1 MCWFVDP
8 AVLKPWLTAICF
20 EETLGMLVN
29 TTNFVTK
36 CDQRTKQLSKWQ
48 HSLICESATTAP
60 KATPKNNHGW
70 LQRKAFKDP
79 GKWALR
85 YNIYI
90 YYNIS
95 YHFSFCLQHDHIIS
109 WFMSPLPWLDEHTWL
124 PYHWYQDFS
133 SLPIEFAGTGAG
145 CHQEMLILMHS
156 VPPSNMMRQVDGI
169 MLGHVAAKK

>member
-60 KATPKNNHGW
+60 EATLKNNHGW

-85 YNIYI
+85 YYIYI
-90 YYNIS
+90 LIY
-95 YHFSFCLQHDHIIS
+95 LIILVFLS
-109 WFMSPLPWLDEHTWL
+109 PTWSHYFMVHVSTAMIGWRALLEHTWL
-124 PYHWYQDFS
+124 PYHWYQDCS
-133 SLPIEFAGTGAG
+133 SLPSEFAGTGAG
-145 CHQEMLILMHS
+145 CH
-156 VPPSNMMRQVDGI
+156 
-169 MLGHVAAKK
+169 